1 MQPAVALFRECWGTK
16 RPTVKNLIRRARQ
29 MGYDHLQLHKIA
41 DNWWLSLAAE
51 PCCDFVLALSA
62 TVTSDGSYAI
72 VAQHI
77 DGPVFIR
84 WADGRLENIQQ
95 QPLAMLL
102 NTMTGLPGQTR
113 YLKSGS
119 LPALPDCWDLA
130 TELTVDCSASQLLP
144 LSKVRHLSAYKS
156 SRQKKLVA
164 LVLLPVVLLAG
175 YFYWQNKGTVE
186 PAQSTLPM
194 AATDKLRLLE
204 PTAVLLAFVRYTEQP
219 VLGAWRLQQ
228 VKLQSSSGSYATAQA
243 TYQGQPPLAWY
254 QLDDDYS
261 LADNNRLLVE
271 HVERLPTLERSA
283 ASAVSADQS
292 ASALHRQL
300 LLNPQPGISLH
311 QQGHRLQ
318 LTWADVSPVQLIV
331 LAERLANWLLTV
343 EQGHL
348 EPSGLGW
355 NGSLTLAPGQAIV
368 VTDKDGRNET

>member
-1 MQPAVALFRECWGTK
+1 MQPNVALFRECWGTK
-16 RPTVKNLIRRARQ
+16 RPAVKNLTRRAKQ

-62 TVTSDGSYAI
+62 TITSDGSYAI

-77 DGPVFIR
+77 DGPVFIL
-84 WADGRLENIQQ
+84 WSNGCLESIQQ

-119 LPALPDCWDLA
+119 LPALPDCWDSA

-144 LSKVRHLSAYKS
+144 LSKVRQLPAYKS
-156 SRQKKLVA
+156 SRQKCLVA
-164 LVLLPVVLLAG
+164 LVLLPLALLAG
-175 YFYWQNKGTVE
+175 YFYWQNEETGE
-186 PAQSTLPM
+186 PVQSTLPR
-194 AATDKLRLLE
+194 AAADKLRLLE
-204 PTAVLLAFVRYTEQP
+204 PTAVLLAFVRYTEQS

-228 VKLQSSSGSYATAQA
+228 VRLQSTGGSYATAQA
-243 TYQGQPPLAWY
+243 TYQGQPPLGWY
-254 QLDDDYS
+254 QLEDDYA
-261 LADNNRLLVE
+261 LADNNRLLID
-271 HVERLPTLERSA
+271 HVERIPKLELSA
-283 ASAVSADQS
+283 ASAVSANQS
-292 ASALHRQL
+292 VSALHRQL

-311 QQGHRLQ
+311 QQGYRLQ
-318 LTWADVSPVQLIV
+318 LTWADVSPAQLIV
-331 LAERLANWLLTV
+331 LTERLANGLLTV

-348 EPSGLGW
+348 EPSVLGW

-368 VTDKDGRNET
+368 VTDKDRRNET